1 VTPLVEAVEAFEA
14 ARPRLMSLAFRIVGS
29 HHDAEDA
36 VQTAW
41 ARTQAAGTAQVENPD
56 AWFATVTARA
66 CLDILRARRRR
77 AELPLLADDVPGG
90 RMSADE
96 TFLRREDLSRALLVL
111 LAELSPRQR
120 VAYVLHDLFA
130 VPFDEIATVLDTS
143 TPSAKKLASRA
154 RIRLHEAGVG
164 AAADAGTAASG
175 GNEPASARSVDRAE
189 HLEIVEAFLA
199 AARGG
204 DMARM
209 VHLMAPDAVR
219 TADARLLPPGVR
231 TTVRGATEVAE
242 ETRAFVDRI
251 AVAVPMLVGGHPAAV
266 IAPGGH
272 PWAIVRFRIEAGL
285 VTGIDISP
293 YAPPAS
299 H

>member
-1 VTPLVEAVEAFEA
+1 MEAVEAFES

-66 CLDILRARRRR
+66 CLDILRGRRRR
-77 AELPLLADDVPGG
+77 AELPLLADDVPSG

-96 TFLRREDLSRALLVL
+96 AFLRREDLSRALLVL

-154 RIRLHEAGVG
+154 RIRLHEAGV
-164 AAADAGTAASG
+164 AAEADAEAGSDAAVTSG
-175 GNEPASARSVDRAE
+175 NGPAPAGGVDRAE
-189 HLEIVEAFLA
+189 HLRIVDAFLA

-204 DMARM
+204 DIARL
-209 VHLMAPDAVR
+209 VRLMAPDAVR
-219 TADARLLPPGVR
+219 TADAGLLPPGVPA
-231 TTVRGATEVAE
+231 TVHGATEVAE
-242 ETRAFVDRI
+242 ETRAFIDRI
-251 AVAVPMLVGGHPAAV
+251 AVAAPMLVEGRPAAV
-266 IAPGGH
+266 VAPGGH
-272 PWAIVRFRIEAGL
+272 PWGIVRFRIEAGL

-293 YAPPAS
+293 YAPAGAR
-299 H
+299 